1 MCDDTGLVIRYAVF
15 LISSKAQKS
24 NQWIFVKWI
33 KRGLEKE
40 GMADLD
46 EYIIST
52 KLTNKCMKDIAH
64 LHLCTKGITFHNLI
78 KVGMTKKQDFT
89 IWWDFY

>member
-1 MCDDTGLVIRYAVF
+1 
-15 LISSKAQKS
+15 
-24 NQWIFVKWI
+24 
-33 KRGLEKE
+33 
-40 GMADLD
+40 MADLD

-89 IWWDFY
+89 I